1 MDLLFSIKHPS
12 RLHDVTFCKHVNGEG
27 DVLLAGGEDHK
38 TTVYSIPRD
47 TTKPI
52 IIAEM
57 IGHSNRSVFL
67 LVGCQ
72 SSKPIN
78 VTYRIKAVQTIGVAL
93 PSSSG
98 RTSTII
104 ACTVSSDGNVNL
116 YDIAA
121 IPQQPSTDAPQTI
134 KQIEPLTTY
143 DSKGTRLTCVTL
155 ADGDMDINGIVNGK
169 RKRENDE
176 DGNRNENGDE
186 DKHEH
191 RHESD
196 QEESESSG
204 SDEEELEDK
213 AENEE
218 EDQSDSD

>member
-1 MDLLFSIKHPS
+1 MSEL
-12 RLHDVTFCKHVNGEG
+12 T
-27 DVLLAGGEDHK
+27 AHK
-38 TTVYSIPRD
+38 R
-47 TTKPI
+47 
-52 IIAEM
+52 
-57 IGHSNRSVFL
+57 H
-67 LVGCQ
+67 
-72 SSKPIN
+72 
-78 VTYRIKAVQTIGVAL
+78 RIKAVQTIGIGL

-121 IPQQPSTDAPQTI
+121 IPDEPSTDTI

-155 ADGDMDINGIVNGK
+155 ADGDMDTGGTVNGK
-169 RKRENDE
+169 RKRENE
-176 DGNRNENGDE
+176 DGNRNENGDDE
-186 DKHEH
+186 HEH

-196 QEESESSG
+196 QEELDSG
-204 SDEEELEDK
+204 SDEEELEDE
-213 AENEE
+213 AEKEE